1 MAAARTGRA
10 GGPLTVTQ
18 TKSEQA
24 IDNIDLRFLGAQI
37 AQVAET
43 AATNLEIMLTA
54 IKAR

>member
-1 MAAARTGRA
+1 MAAA
-10 GGPLTVTQ
+10 LFSQ
-18 TKSEQA
+18 NCLQSYQEQA